1 MRAVTVSEYGGAPA
15 LTDMPDPQPGPGQV
29 LIRIQ
34 AAGMNPMDRNLANGA
49 MKAATPASF
58 PFILGSDLA
67 GVVESVGEGAGKFA
81 SGDAVFAHLLIAPLG
96 SAGTYAE
103 YVAVTEDA
111 PLARVPKGLDPT
123 IAAALPT
130 AGATALQIVESLQPL
145 TGKTLLVVGA
155 AGGVGSFATQI
166 AANAGAHVI
175 AVDAGAEDR
184 LRAYGAAETVDF
196 TTGSVPDAVARTHP
210 DGIDVLVDVAS
221 DADGFAAL
229 ASLVRR
235 GGTAVTTRFVADT
248 EALASRG
255 VAGVNYRLEMSTRLL
270 ERLADA
276 VAAGSIVGPP
286 VILIELDDVPVLSGN
301 APANGKTVIT
311 P

>member
-15 LTDMPDPQPGPGQV
+15 LTDMPDPHPGPGEV
-29 LIRIQ
+29 LIKIQ

-49 MKAATPASF
+49 MRTTTPASF

-67 GVVESVGEGAGKFA
+67 GTVEAVGEGAGKFK
-81 SGDAVFAHLLIAPLG
+81 SGDEVFGHLLIAPLG

-111 PLARVPKGLDPT
+111 PLTRIPEGLDPT

-130 AGATALQIVESLQPL
+130 PGATALEIVESLEPL
-145 TGKTLLVVGA
+145 TGKTMLVVGA

-196 TTGSVPDAVARTHP
+196 TAGSVPDAGGRAP
-210 DGIDVLVDVAS
+210 PGGSDVLVERA
-221 DADGFAAL
+221 GGAA
-229 ASLVRR
+229 
-235 GGTAVTTRFVADT
+235 
-248 EALASRG
+248 
-255 VAGVNYRLEMSTRLL
+255 
-270 ERLADA
+270 
-276 VAAGSIVGPP
+276 
-286 VILIELDDVPVLSGN
+286 
-301 APANGKTVIT
+301 
-311 P
+311 

>member
-15 LTDMPDPQPGPGQV
+15 LTDMPDPQPGPGEV
-29 LIRIQ
+29 LIKIQ

-49 MKAATPASF
+49 MKATTPASF

-67 GVVESVGEGAGKFA
+67 GTVEAVGDGAAKFK
-81 SGDAVFAHLLIAPLG
+81 SGEAVFGHLLIAPLG

-111 PLARVPKGLDPT
+111 PMTRIPEGLDPT

-145 TGKTLLVVGA
+145 TGKTVLVVGA

-196 TTGSVPDAVARTHP
+196 TAGSVPDAVARTHP
-210 DGIDVLVDVAS
+210 HGIDVLVDVAS

-235 GGTAVTTRFVADT
+235 GGTAVTTRFLADT

-255 VAGVNYRLEMSTRLL
+255 VAGVNYRLEMSTQLL

-276 VAAGSIVGPP
+276 VVAGSIIEPP
-286 VILIELDDVPVLSGN
+286 VILIELDDVPALSGN
-301 APANGKTVIT
+301 APASGKTVIT

>member
-1 MRAVTVSEYGGAPA
+1 
-15 LTDMPDPQPGPGQV
+15 
-29 LIRIQ
+29 
-34 AAGMNPMDRNLANGA
+34 
-49 MKAATPASF
+49 MKAATPATF

-67 GVVESVGEGAGKFA
+67 GVVEAVGEGAAKFK
-81 SGDAVFAHLLIAPLG
+81 SGEAVFGHLLIAPLG

-111 PLARVPKGLDPT
+111 PLTRIPEGLDPT

-130 AGATALQIVESLQPL
+130 AGATALEIVESLEPL
-145 TGKTLLVVGA
+145 TGKTMLVVGA
-155 AGGVGSFATQI
+155 AGGVGSFATQL

-196 TTGSVPDAVARTHP
+196 TAVSVPDAVARTHP

-235 GGTAVTTRFVADT
+235 GGTAVTTRFLADT

-276 VAAGSIVGPP
+276 VVAGSIIEPP
-286 VILIELDDVPVLSGN
+286 VLLIELDDVPALSGN

>member
-15 LTDMPDPQPGPGQV
+15 LTDMPDPQPGPGEV
-29 LIRIQ
+29 LIKIQ

-49 MKAATPASF
+49 MKAATPGSF

-67 GVVESVGEGAGKFA
+67 GVVEAVGEGAAKFK
-81 SGDAVFAHLLIAPLG
+81 SGEAVFGHLLIAPLG

-111 PLARVPKGLDPT
+111 PLTRIPEGLDPT

-130 AGATALQIVESLQPL
+130 AGATALEIVESLEPL
-145 TGKTLLVVGA
+145 TGKTMLVVGA
-155 AGGVGSFATQI
+155 AGGVGSFATQL

-175 AVDAGAEDR
+175 AVDARAEDR
-184 LRAYGAAETVDF
+184 LRAYGATETVDF
-196 TTGSVPDAVARTHP
+196 TAVSVPDAVARTHP

-235 GGTAVTTRFVADT
+235 GGTAVTTRFLADT

-276 VAAGSIVGPP
+276 VVAGSIIEPP
-286 VILIELDDVPVLSGN
+286 VLLIELDDVPALSGN